1 MPRSVLRSALGSFG
15 SAMAVSLLVYALLDH
30 AHGQVGNFDV
40 CRRSDVPPDD
50 FGCSE
55 GWSRAHCAFA
65 CLINDSLCSQSFCA
79 AFALSAAD
87 NESWW

>member
-1 MPRSVLRSALGSFG
+1 MPRRVLRSALGSLG
-15 SAMAVSLLVYALLDH
+15 SALAVQKSAYVLLGC
-30 AHGQVGNFDV
+30 AHVPVRNFDM

-65 CLINDSLCSQSFCA
+65 CLINASLCSQSFCA